1 MSSDEGLRVG
11 HKGHIGSW
19 ALLIAQTAKKLPA
32 MWAMQCSIL
41 VGKIPLEKEAESVE
55 LTEGS

>member
-19 ALLIAQTAKKLPA
+19 ALLIAQTAKNLPA